1 MKTHNTF
8 ASFRRRPESSGFNDI
23 LDSGLRRNDGN
34 KVNGTAVN
42 LSLKYK
48 IAIVIF
54 LMEAVMM
61 TAVLWSTLGRSL
73 ANTEKQ
79 ISAAE
84 QVTLDIV
91 GDISRVALLNE
102 DYDRVQGHIESL
114 TDNPGVLK
122 ALLVDDR
129 HIIVA
134 SSSLSELGETMPELV
149 GSGTT
154 HWRTNQLD
162 NVSGQL
168 GLLIVQFSRQ
178 ARIDSYQEIR
188 NLGILIAATGMA
200 LIVVFGVGFG
210 YLLTY
215 RLQKVVQAANQV
227 AQGDYSVR
235 VHLRGSDEV
244 AQVGAAF
251 NTMADVIAQERQ
263 QLARANSSLE
273 QRVVER
279 TRELEDANQEYE
291 AFAYA
296 ISHDL
301 RAPLR
306 SVNGF
311 SQALADDYASQLDD
325 TARDYLDRIKK
336 NTLKMAQLIDDL
348 LKLSRV
354 NRAEISSTTFDIS
367 QVCVEV
373 VEELRADEPARE
385 ISIDIQPAVM
395 VQGDPHLIR
404 NALANLIGN
413 AWKFTRKISGAHIR
427 FRCEQKEGETVYMV
441 EDNGAGF
448 DMEYADKLFIPFQR
462 LHHETDF
469 PGTGIGLSTVQ
480 RTIYRHGG
488 KIWAEG
494 AINHGSTF
502 YFTLGSKQN
511 T

>member
-1 MKTHNTF
+1 M
-8 ASFRRRPESSGFNDI
+8 
-23 LDSGLRRNDGN
+23 
-34 KVNGTAVN
+34 N

-54 LMEAVMM
+54 LMEAIMM
-61 TAVLWSTLGRSL
+61 TALLWSTLGRSL

-79 ISAAE
+79 IAAAE
-84 QVTLDIV
+84 QGTLDIV

-102 DYDRVQGHIESL
+102 DYDRVQGYIESL
-114 TDNPGVLK
+114 PDNPGVLK

-129 HIIVA
+129 NIIVA
-134 SSSLSELGETMPELV
+134 SSSLRELGEPMPELV
-149 GSGTT
+149 DSGII
-154 HWRTNQLD
+154 HWRTNPLD
-162 NVSGQL
+162 NASGHL

-188 NLGILIAATGMA
+188 NLGILIAATGMG

-215 RLQKVVQAANQV
+215 RLQKVVHTASQL

-235 VHLRGSDEV
+235 THLRGSDEV
-244 AQVGAAF
+244 AQVGTAF
-251 NTMADVIAQERQ
+251 DSMADVIAEERR
-263 QLARANSSLE
+263 QLASTNSSLE
-273 QRVVER
+273 QRVLER
-279 TRELEDANQEYE
+279 THALEDANREYE

-306 SVNGF
+306 SLNGF
-311 SQALADDYASQLDD
+311 SQALADDYAAKLDD
-325 TARDYLDRIKK
+325 TARDYLDRIK
-336 NTLKMAQLIDDL
+336 NSALKMAQLIDDL
-348 LKLSRV
+348 LTLSRV
-354 NRAEISSTTFDIS
+354 NRAEIRNTTFDIS

-373 VEELRADEPARE
+373 IEELRADEPARD
-385 ISIDIQPAVM
+385 ISIDIQPAMM
-395 VQGDPHLIR
+395 VQGDSHLIR
-404 NALANLIGN
+404 SALSNLIGN
-413 AWKFTRKISGAHIR
+413 AWKFTGKTSDARIR
-427 FRCEQKEGETVYMV
+427 FYSEQKDGDTVYIV

-448 DMEYADKLFIPFQR
+448 DMEYAGKLFTPFQR
-462 LHHETDF
+462 LHHERDF

-480 RTIYRHGG
+480 RIIYRHGG

-494 AINHGSTF
+494 AIDQGATF
-502 YFTLGSKQN
+502 YFTLGSQQN